1 MVARI
6 LSARQLI
13 RLLVEIPAYCKTPT
27 VSLSVLFIWKQ
38 FSSTSGAF
46 EVAAVIVG
54 VVGACTVAAVA
65 TGAAGV
71 IAGKTCDVTHFIGRD
86 TSNPY
91 LRSEYGQSWDPKYSY
106 KEAATKRLD

>member
-1 MVARI
+1 MNAVVGIRLGLFMVARI

-71 IAGKTCDVTHFIGRD
+71 IAGIFQCGLSQDMILYEG
-86 TSNPY
+86 
-91 LRSEYGQSWDPKYSY
+91 G
-106 KEAATKRLD
+106 